1 MLLICMSIAGTVP
14 LIDPTEE
21 DYQYLAEETKKDVDW
36 VKKAVEEIKA
46 SL

>member
-1 MLLICMSIAGTVP
+1 M
-14 LIDPTEE
+14 IDPTEE